1 MAVLK
6 RLPLLT
12 VLLVD
17 IASKKGTSAGLSSV
31 SGPGDYE
38 AIEAVALQA
47 LTNAKLPPGTPVP
60 MTRTAWLDGWGEAMK
75 QDGQPPKF
83 PQFNRALLLGQHI
96 QYLLSI
102 TQWLCPICLKRLLR
116 QHDLEDM
123 FAVAAAMMTLH
134 FDHCIPSIKNPD
146 YHPLGYWYHHPMVL
160 DFFLEKLSG
169 CFVHQACH
177 KKGAFN

>member
-134 FDHCIPSIKNPD
+134 TDHCQMGK
-146 YHPLGYWYHHPMVL
+146 
-160 DFFLEKLSG
+160 
-169 CFVHQACH
+169 
-177 KKGAFN
+177 